1 MPYGHMTQSQAV
13 WRVCELLMCVV
24 CVYVCMYGVWPL
36 SMCALAMRLRG
47 VLCSCN
53 FAATRL
59 YVCVRAGSHYGI
71 GIANYSATNLKMC
84 HTHTYTSEHH
94 AHAYMLSLSEAH
106 CCYYYCSFT
115 RSHNFTTI
123 TNVRRCFF
131 PRSYYAFMHTNE

>member
-59 YVCVRAGSHYGI
+59 YVCVRAGSHYGY
-71 GIANYSATNLKMC
+71 AW
-84 HTHTYTSEHH
+84 HW
-94 AHAYMLSLSEAH
+94 H
-106 CCYYYCSFT
+106 CQLFGY
-115 RSHNFTTI
+115 
-123 TNVRRCFF
+123 
-131 PRSYYAFMHTNE
+131 